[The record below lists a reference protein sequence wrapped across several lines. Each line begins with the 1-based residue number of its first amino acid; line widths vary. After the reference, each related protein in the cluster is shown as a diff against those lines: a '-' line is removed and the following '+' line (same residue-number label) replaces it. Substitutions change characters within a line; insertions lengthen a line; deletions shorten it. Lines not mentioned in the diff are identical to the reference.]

1 MAVFKNTLY
10 ITTPESYV
18 SLDHLALV
26 VRSGNEKRRIPLH
39 HLASVVIIGPS
50 NMSQYAMAACAARG
64 ISIAYL
70 TERGRFLARI
80 EGRVSG
86 NVLLRRAHY
95 RRADDKQFRAEV
107 SRSIVAAKVV
117 NQRAFL
123 RRLARDRGA
132 EPEALLGAAAARLT
146 ECLRRLRKTGDVDS
160 IRGIEGESAGWYFSA
175 LRCGISD
182 PKLGESFRYRL
193 RRPPP
198 DPVNALLSFLYTV
211 LCNDLRSAIEAVG
224 LDPQVGFLHV
234 DRPGRPSLALDM
246 MEEFRAPII
255 DRLALTVL
263 NRNQLR
269 ATDFRALPTGACEL
283 EDDARKRLLTEY
295 QNRKA
300 ETMTHPLTHESAPLG
315 TMFIVQARIM
325 ARVIRGE
332 LPQYPPLT
340 FT

>member
-1 MAVFKNTLY
+1 
-10 ITTPESYV
+10 
-18 SLDHLALV
+18 
-26 VRSGNEKRRIPLH
+26 
-39 HLASVVIIGPS
+39 
-50 NMSQYAMAACAARG
+50 MAACAARG

-70 TERGRFLARI
+70 TERGRFLARV
-80 EGRVSG
+80 EGRVGG

-95 RRADDKQFRAEV
+95 RKADDERFRADV
-107 SRSIVAAKVV
+107 SRAIVAAKII

-123 RRLARDRGA
+123 RRLARDRGV
-132 EPEALLGAAAARLT
+132 ESENMLGVAPQHLT
-146 ECLRRLRKTGDVDS
+146 ECLGRLQKARDVDS
-160 IRGIEGESAGWYFSA
+160 VRGVEGESAAWYFSA
-175 LRCGISD
+175 LRYGITD
-182 PKLGESFRYRL
+182 PNLAESFRHRL

-198 DPVNALLSFLYTV
+198 DPVNSVLSFLYTL
-211 LCNDLRSAIEAVG
+211 LCNDLRSALEAVG

-246 MEEFRAPII
+246 TEEFRAPIA
-255 DRLALTVL
+255 DRLTLTLL

-269 ATDFRALPTGACEL
+269 ATDFRMRPSGACEL
-283 EDDARKRLLTEY
+283 KDEARKRLLTEY

-300 ETMTHPLTHESAPLG
+300 ETMTHPLTHESAAIG

-325 ARVIRGE
+325 ARFIRGE